1 MNRFVG
7 LVLVISS
14 SFLVPATAPG
24 RQRPNNEPAPP
35 PSREQVLDEIFRT
48 RRCALSSAMKSN
60 IPLGSPV
67 PRTRRRRV
75 SVSVYPTR
83 ALSANIVE
91 TLQPGRRWEEGATH
105 WRLRLEEGA
114 AGRRVESPAGPVAVG
129 QAQQLLALSVASAS
143 IS

>member
-60 IPLGSPV
+60 IP
-67 PRTRRRRV
+67 
-75 SVSVYPTR
+75 
-83 ALSANIVE
+83 
-91 TLQPGRRWEEGATH
+91 
-105 WRLRLEEGA
+105 
-114 AGRRVESPAGPVAVG
+114 
-129 QAQQLLALSVASAS
+129 
-143 IS
+143 